1 MKAFA
6 CSLSLLDDVGGD
18 GWWWLGA
25 WRAPSDVS
33 HSNSFQS
40 LLSFYLLRTGS
51 LESFPFES
59 LVLCGVFWECY
70 SQKLSIWEKPL
81 EVCFLNLLFSR
92 YFLLSSISPLCWCF
106 VWWSLYHLS
115 SFLLVFSVWPFLSV
129 CTTNCH
135 TSFRVSFHLQC
146 VKGALTHS
154 VCLLCVHS
162 VFLAIAFCLSLSVV
176 VGGFLFFIFRAGGG
190 APHLF
195 VALSTSMVLQPPCL
209 KPSSS
214 PQQFW
219 EDHWLASWLNWK
231 NCHVNFDESG
241 IYFRPWACTT
251 TSSSL
256 FWEVEKF
263 RVQEC
268 APALCNCCR
277 IWESAFILGSYRVAL
292 CFVLLYP
299 SSSLLF
305 GDENLWP
312 NLRGAKQS
320 HSCNGLL
327 VDMSAGA
334 STWLMIVVQ
343 RVEQL

>member
-1 MKAFA
+1 MLCVVVF
-6 CSLSLLDDVGGD
+6 LS
-18 GWWWLGA
+18 
-25 WRAPSDVS
+25 
-33 HSNSFQS
+33 S
-40 LLSFYLLRTGS
+40 LLSCLCFLCLPFFLFAPPIAILAFGCLCIFSLSKLRS
-51 LESFPFES
+51 LTQS
-59 LVLCGVFWECY
+59 VCCVCT
-70 SQKLSIWEKPL
+70 
-81 EVCFLNLLFSR
+81 VCFLPLLFICPFLLWLGDF
-92 YFLLSSISPLCWCF
+92 YFL
-106 VWWSLYHLS
+106 
-115 SFLLVFSVWPFLSV
+115 FLG
-129 CTTNCH
+129 
-135 TSFRVSFHLQC
+135 R
-146 VKGALTHS
+146 G
-154 VCLLCVHS
+154 
-162 VFLAIAFCLSLSVV
+162 
-176 VGGFLFFIFRAGGG
+176 AGGG

-209 KPSSS
+209 KASSS

-219 EDHWLASWLNWK
+219 EDHWLASWVNWK
-231 NCHVNFDESG
+231 NFHVNFDESG

-263 RVQEC
+263 KVQEC

-277 IWESAFILGSYRVAL
+277 IWESAFILGSYTVAL

-312 NLRGAKQS
+312 NLGGAKQS

-327 VDMSAGA
+327 VNMSAVA